1 VHLHLTYQRIALSLQ
16 IRFDECLSQFWKDVL
31 QRYESRRHNIDQ
43 PLLAPEELFLM
54 PNLVLERLNQFPEF

>member
-1 VHLHLTYQRIALSLQ
+1 MLISIL
-16 IRFDECLSQFWKDVL
+16 EDVL

-54 PNLVLERLNQFPEF
+54 PNLVLERLNQFPRI